1 VLLGTLGGLLVW
13 GLYRGS
19 LAAFSWL
26 RTLDEDPTTRALLA
40 SGGGVDQGILLG
52 VVITERAV
60 SLALVAL
67 ATLVLFSNLITA
79 LSTLYLAEDLKLLM
93 ALPSRQGA
101 VFAAKFVE
109 TFIASSLTVVIFVS
123 PVLIGLGVAWAA
135 DWRYYLTVTA
145 VLPLL
150 FLIPTALGTVL
161 VVILM
166 RVLPARR
173 TREITTAVSVL
184 FGAMAILAFRF
195 VRPEGVFR
203 TEVSDLARFVEGLT
217 LPASPILP
225 STWAQIAITEALEG
239 RISPLAL
246 PLGLA
251 AACGA
256 LLATTLAR
264 LAYHGGWVRA
274 DDHQTPIGSARYL
287 PPAAWERWLTRLGH
301 DTAAFL
307 VKDIRVF
314 SRDPAQWSQ
323 VLLLGALIALY
334 LFSVSSLPIESRYFR
349 SLVGY
354 LNLAFVGF
362 VLAAVGL
369 RFAFPAASQER
380 AAEWLVR
387 SAPISYSRMLWA
399 KFGTALI
406 PLLTLAQ
413 SLTVISG
420 LMLEI
425 DAYIVWLTAVAVVIM
440 TVALTALGVGLGAIY
455 QVRDPSSPAEVSVS
469 SGGLLYMVL
478 ALGYSGLTVVMLAL
492 PAFARTNQQL
502 GAAYFLTPWGLA
514 VAAGVLA
521 LAVIVTIAPMTLGA
535 RALSAG
541 GD

>member
-1 VLLGTLGGLLVW
+1 M
-13 GLYRGS
+13 
-19 LAAFSWL
+19 AAFTWL
-26 RTLDEDPTTRALLA
+26 KTLDQDPTTRALLA
-40 SGGGVDQGILLG
+40 AGAGIDQGILLG

-60 SLALVAL
+60 SLALIAL

-93 ALPSRQGA
+93 ALPVRQGA

-123 PVLIGLGVAWAA
+123 PVLVGLGVAWGA
-135 DWRYYLTVTA
+135 DWRYYLTVGA

-161 VVILM
+161 VVLLM
-166 RVLPARR
+166 RFLPARR
-173 TREITTAVSVL
+173 TREVTMAVSVL
-184 FGAMAILAFRF
+184 LGALAILAFRF

-203 TEVSDLARFVEGLT
+203 TEISDLARFVEGLT
-217 LPASPILP
+217 LPASPLLP
-225 STWAQIAITEALEG
+225 STWAQVAITEALEG
-239 RISPLAL
+239 RISPMVF

-251 AACGA
+251 AVCGA

-264 LAYHGGWVRA
+264 SAYHGGWVRA
-274 DDHQTPIGSARYL
+274 DEHRALLGSSRYR
-287 PPAAWERWLTRLGH
+287 PPAAWERKLACLGH

-307 VKDIRVF
+307 VKDLRVF

-334 LFSVSSLPIESRYFR
+334 LFSVSSLPVESRYFLG
-349 SLVGY
+349 LVGF

-399 KFGTALI
+399 KFGLALI
-406 PLLTLAQ
+406 PLLILAQ
-413 SLTVISG
+413 TLTVVSG
-420 LMLEI
+420 VMLEL
-425 DAYIVWLTAVAVVIM
+425 DVYIVWLTAAAVILM
-440 TVALTALGVGLGAIY
+440 TTALTALGVGLGAVY
-455 QVRDPSSPAEVSVS
+455 QIRDPSNLAEVTVS

-478 ALGYSGLTVVMLAL
+478 ALSYSGLTVALLAM
-492 PAFARTNQQL
+492 PAFAQINQQL

-514 VAAGVLA
+514 VAAGLLLLAGTATVL
-521 LAVIVTIAPMTLGA
+521 PMALGA
-535 RALSAG
+535 RALAAG